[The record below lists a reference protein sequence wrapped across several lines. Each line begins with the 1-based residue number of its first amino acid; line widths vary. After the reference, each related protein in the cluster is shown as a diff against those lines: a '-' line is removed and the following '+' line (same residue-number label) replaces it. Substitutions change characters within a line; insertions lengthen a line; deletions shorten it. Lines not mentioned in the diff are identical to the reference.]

1 MRNTVK
7 KDKAENEIR
16 EAKKKTKKISKQIYV
31 YCFRKSFDIYIYGTQ
46 KKLQWILY
54 ETY

>member
-1 MRNTVK
+1 MRNTVR

-31 YCFRKSFDIYIYGTQ
+31 YCFRKSFDIYIYIYIWYTE
-46 KKLQWILY
+46 KVTMDIV
-54 ETY
+54 